1 MNDLLFLIPLYIK
14 DSKDLLSELKHLHLP
29 INAKLFTADA
39 TAMYKNIDMD
49 SGMRTFE
56 KLFSEYENLIP
67 IDFPNELFLNI
78 LRIVMENNVFK
89 FGDTYWL
96 QTQCTA
102 IGTPA
107 APLYSILTYG
117 YHENTTI
124 LNTFKT
130 NLFYYKRFI
139 DDIFGIWIDHDNGKT
154 QYNPWQIQQYNWK
167 PLNTPSTNLDLWNGT
182 LSR

>member
-1 MNDLLFLIPLYIK
+1 
-14 DSKDLLSELKHLHLP
+14 
-29 INAKLFTADA
+29 
-39 TAMYKNIDMD
+39 
-49 SGMRTFE
+49 
-56 KLFSEYENLIP
+56 
-67 IDFPNELFLNI
+67 
-78 LRIVMENNVFK
+78 MENNVFK